1 MKNLGTSAKRNS
13 PFWYGWKIRLV
24 WLVAAFVGMFAINAK
39 AWCRNWATAQA
50 YRLGRAD
57 FGVFLH
63 TPRFSRIAELTDAY
77 DSGAYDFWLS
87 TVHVDDWSR
96 YLP

>member
-1 MKNLGTSAKRNS
+1 MKNLDASAKRNS
-13 PFWYGWKIRLV
+13 PLWYGWKIRFV
-24 WLVAAFVGMFAINAK
+24 WLVAAFIGMFAINAK
-39 AWCRNWATAQA
+39 AWCRNWATVRA

-63 TPRFSRIAELTDAY
+63 TPCFSRIAELADAY
-77 DSGAYDFWLS
+77 DSGAYDFWLT

>member
-1 MKNLGTSAKRNS
+1 VRNQAFWSKRKS

-24 WLVAAFVGMFAINAK
+24 WVIAVLVGMIATNAK
-39 AWCRNWATAQA
+39 AWCRNWAKAQA

-57 FGVFLH
+57 FGVYLH
-63 TPRFSRIAELTDAY
+63 TPRFSPIEELTDAY
-77 DSGAYDFWLS
+77 DSGAYDFWLT